1 MLGETEIRRTRTK
14 RGIGK
19 PSRLLFMDSD
29 DVPPP
34 PPPVGI
40 PDSTDELPA
49 PPPPE
54 VSPPP
59 ESRRLQTRA
68 FLKSFRGERDSSDA
82 TSSKDDATTINDWV
96 QEAGL
101 GTIPNLSETLFEKA
115 GTLDNLRRMGLA
127 ERDEMRDRYMRALA
141 DAENARKR
149 GERDRREAEQYG
161 STRLAR
167 DLLPVYD
174 NLKRALTAVPEE
186 LKTQAAAL
194 TEGVELTL
202 RELTNVMTKHG
213 VKPIAPPIGDIFD
226 AQTME
231 AMFEAPLP
239 GTKVGTIIQVMT
251 EGFMLHDRLL
261 RAAQVGVS
269 SNTQG

>member
-1 MLGETEIRRTRTK
+1 MADETTGTEDLDLQEFDPEFEK
-14 RGIGK
+14 
-19 PSRLLFMDSD
+19 
-29 DVPPP
+29 
-34 PPPVGI
+34 
-40 PDSTDELPA
+40 DELTA
-49 PPPPE
+49 
-54 VSPPP
+54 
-59 ESRRLQTRA
+59 A
-68 FLKSFRGERDSSDA
+68 
-82 TSSKDDATTINDWV
+82 
-96 QEAGL
+96 
-101 GTIPNLSETLFEKA
+101 
-115 GTLDNLRRMGLA
+115 LA

-149 GERDRREAEQYG
+149 GDRDRREAEQYG

-213 VKPIAPPIGDIFD
+213 VKPIAPQIGDIFD